1 MQLERAEWP
10 EECCLGWQALD
21 CGTLRASM
29 RRCIFTYDRWALV
42 MFVKAPFWAAGAVSS
57 LGWGRTHTHT
67 TCRNLHKTDF
77 IDVGLLARSVWA
89 PEQGL

>member
-1 MQLERAEWP
+1 MAGRVLSRMAGARLWDFESLHEKVYFHLRS
-10 EECCLGWQALD
+10 LG
-21 CGTLRASM
+21 S
-29 RRCIFTYDRWALV
+29 V
-42 MFVKAPFWAAGAVSS
+42 VFVKAPFWAAGAASS